1 MPDNLLKPGAK
12 KKKKTHQLNPSKTIK
27 DLGAL
32 KYHTML
38 GIRWKGFFYILGPII
53 PKSRSGSSCILV
65 IVEQFT
71 KWCELVALPAMNAVL
86 TAKACLNHFIVNI
99 GWLLEVNT
107 DQGRNLTSDLF
118 LCFCKQFEIS
128 KNMNNAVSSIQ

>member
-1 MPDNLLKPGAK
+1 
-12 KKKKTHQLNPSKTIK
+12 
-27 DLGAL
+27 
-32 KYHTML
+32 
-38 GIRWKGFFYILGPII
+38 
-53 PKSRSGSSCILV
+53 
-65 IVEQFT
+65 
-71 KWCELVALPAMNAVL
+71 MNAEL

-118 LCFCKQFEIS
+118 LCFCKLFEIS